1 MFKRARVL
9 LGSVLM
15 HDERPVAYNLRKIR
29 SLEVNYAR
37 HKLEIV
43 VVVHA
48 LRMPPAGST
57 IRERIWR
64 LSFVGFKFKIKM
76 ENQSL

>member
-29 SLEVNYAR
+29 SLEVNYAP

-48 LRMPPAGST
+48 LR
-57 IRERIWR
+57 IWR
-64 LSFVGFKFKIKM
+64 LYFVGFKFKIKM